1 LTQYETSMADRLFV
15 GREGELARL
24 EYFLEQTLGGRGQ
37 IVFVVGEAG
46 SGKTALVQAFA
57 ENASRESNDLVV
69 ALGHCSAHSNIAD
82 PYLPFREILGVLSGV
97 EEQASRGLS
106 AGTSRL
112 GSLAS
117 RTAQVLV
124 EVGPDLVG
132 SIVPGATLLAKIGKV
147 VVQKVGWLDK
157 LERLVLNKSHA
168 IPQAAMEQGRI
179 FEQYANV
186 LKTLAKDQPLLII
199 LDDLHWA
206 DEASIG
212 LLFHLSRRIE
222 HNSILLIGTYR
233 SHEIGLHSGER
244 HPLERV
250 LNEIKR
256 QAGSVWIDLDQT
268 QKAEKRAFVDQWLD
282 SDPNELGEEFRQALF
297 EHTEG
302 NPLFTIEL
310 LRTLKERG
318 DLVQN
323 AQGRWV
329 QRASLIWDS
338 LPVRIEGVVEER
350 LGRLDENQRELLRAA
365 SVEGESFIAE
375 ALALVQQAPLRPLLR
390 ELSQN
395 LEKHHR
401 LVQERGELKVGQNL
415 LTGYSFAHA
424 LFQDYLYRELG
435 TGERRLLHG
444 ELAQVL
450 GQLYAGYTQ
459 EIAAQLAWHYD
470 QSGQAQKAAEY
481 LIIAAQLANQQ
492 GAPREARRFTDRAL
506 ELTGESEELYWQAL
520 VTRHTALLRLGDR
533 KALQDDSEALVGL
546 SQRLHDQHKSAEA
559 HYRQLLFINIT
570 GHGPAIAIAAEQAIQ
585 AARQAG
591 NLALEAR
598 GLQFKML
605 AQHRLG
611 EVAAALAT
619 AEVALERAKQSGDD
633 TVLAGVLSGI
643 AIVYDEASD
652 PQKAVDLNTQALAL
666 ARQTAARALEARIL
680 VVLGNTYRGL
690 GLYSLAQATLEQA
703 LEANAAIGAR
713 RERAYVL
720 DNLGLVHIAQFNPTY
735 AKPLLEE
742 ALAESVAIGDEYLQ
756 ATCYR
761 TLGYIA
767 EQSGHIQLAT
777 QHFDQSRNH
786 FEASNLFRLAMEPIA
801 GLARLALAQGDL
813 ETSLGYADQLWQY
826 LNQHG
831 MNSLVLEAHLAC
843 ADVFEA
849 AGNLED
855 AIRVIDSSYR
865 ELIDR
870 AYRISNPEWRTA
882 FLENVPENKQMLQY
896 WQRIHTR

>member
-1 LTQYETSMADRLFV
+1 MADRLFV

-24 EYFLEQTLGGRGQ
+24 DYFLGQALGGRGQ
-37 IVFVVGEAG
+37 IVFVTGEAG

-57 ENASRESNDLVV
+57 DKAGRYSDDLVV
-69 ALGHCSAHSNIAD
+69 VLGNCSAHSDMAD
-82 PYLPFREILGVLSGV
+82 PYLPFREVLGVLSGV
-97 EEQASRGLS
+97 EEQASSPLH
-106 AGTSRL
+106 TRL
-112 GSLAS
+112 GRTVG

-132 SIVPGATLLAKIGKV
+132 SIVPGAALLAKIGKV
-147 VVQKVGWLDK
+147 VAQKAGWLDK
-157 LERLVLNKSHA
+157 LEKLVQNKPPA

-186 LKTLAKDQPLLII
+186 LKTLAKEQPLLII

-222 HNSILLIGTYR
+222 QSSILLIGTYR
-233 SHEIGLHSGER
+233 SHEIGLKSGER

-256 QAGSVWIDLDQT
+256 QAGNVWIDLDQA
-268 QKAEKRAFVDQWLD
+268 QKTGKRAFIDQWLD
-282 SDPNELGEEFRQALF
+282 SEPNELGEEFRQALF
-297 EHTEG
+297 RHTEG

-310 LRTLKERG
+310 LRTLQERG

-329 QRASLIWDS
+329 QKASLIWDS
-338 LPVRIEGVVEER
+338 LPARIEGVVEER
-350 LGRLDENQRELLRAA
+350 LGRLEESQRELLRTA

-375 ALALVQQAPLRPLLR
+375 ALAQVQQTPLRQLLK

-401 LVQERGELKVGQNL
+401 LVQERGGLKVGRTL

-450 GQLYAGYTQ
+450 GQLYAGHTQ

-470 QSGQAQKAAEY
+470 QAGLAEKAAEY
-481 LIIAAQLANQQ
+481 FITAAHLANQQ
-492 GAPREARRFTDRAL
+492 GAPREAKRFTDRAV
-506 ELTGESEELYWQAL
+506 ELIGESDELCWQAL
-520 VTRHTALLRLGDR
+520 VARHTALLRLGDS
-533 KALQDDSEALVGL
+533 KALQSDSESLVGL
-546 SQRLHDQHKSAEA
+546 SQRLHDRHKSAEA
-559 HYRQLLFINIT
+559 YYRQLLSINIT
-570 GHGPAIAIAAEQAIQ
+570 GNARAIATVAEQAIQ
-585 AARQAG
+585 AAQQAG

-598 GLQFKML
+598 GLQFKLL

-611 EVAAALAT
+611 EVGAALAT
-619 AEVALERAKQSGDD
+619 AELALERAKQCSDD

-652 PQKAVDLNTQALAL
+652 PQKAVDLNIQALAL
-666 ARQTAARALEARIL
+666 ARQTGARALEARIL

-690 GLYSLAQATLEQA
+690 GLYALAQTTLEQA
-703 LEANAAIGAR
+703 LEANRAIGAR

-720 DNLGLVHIAQFNPTY
+720 DNLGLVHIAQINPNK

-756 ATCYR
+756 AACYR

-767 EQSGHIQLAT
+767 EQSDDISLAT
-777 QHFDQSRNH
+777 LHFDQARNR
-786 FEASNLFRLAMEPIA
+786 FEALNLFRLAMEPIA

-813 ETSLGYADQLWQY
+813 QTSQAYADQLWQY

-831 MNSLVLEAHLAC
+831 MSSLVLEAHLAC
-843 ADVFEA
+843 ADVFQA
-849 AGNLED
+849 AGNQED
-855 AIRVIDSSYR
+855 AIGVIESSYR

-870 AYRISNPEWRTA
+870 AYRISNPEWRKA

-896 WQRIHTR
+896 WQKIHTS